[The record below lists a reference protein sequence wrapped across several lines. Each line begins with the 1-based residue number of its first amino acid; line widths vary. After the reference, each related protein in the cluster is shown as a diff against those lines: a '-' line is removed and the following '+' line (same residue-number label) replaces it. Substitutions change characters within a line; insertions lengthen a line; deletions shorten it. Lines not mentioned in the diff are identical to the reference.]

1 MKTKSQIRQWLL
13 FFVLVAIALFLHVQ
27 YPIESV
33 GVPAQDD
40 TGMGAAGAANT
51 TLPKAV
57 APPRSESLH
66 TTAHA
71 AISGLRFSTGD
82 SDSHVG

>member
-33 GVPAQDD
+33 VTPAQDD
-40 TGMGAAGAANT
+40 SSMGAAGAANT
-51 TLPKAV
+51 NLPKAV

-66 TTAHA
+66 STAHA
-71 AISGLRFSTGD
+71 AISGLRLLTGY

>member
-33 GVPAQDD
+33 GAPAQDD
-40 TGMGAAGAANT
+40 TDMGAAGAANT

-57 APPRSESLH
+57 APARPESVH
-66 TTAHA
+66 STAHA
-71 AISGLRFSTGD
+71 AISDLRFFTGY

>member
-40 TGMGAAGAANT
+40 TGVSAAGAADT
-51 TLPKAV
+51 ALPKAV
-57 APPRSESLH
+57 VPPRSESLH
-66 TTAHA
+66 STAHA
-71 AISGLRFSTGD
+71 AVDGLRSFPGY
-82 SDSHVG
+82 SDHYVG

>member
-33 GVPAQDD
+33 VAPASDD
-40 TGMGAAGAANT
+40 SGMGEAGAANSS
-51 TLPKAV
+51 LPKAV
-57 APPRSESLH
+57 APPRSERLH
-66 TTAHA
+66 STAHA
-71 AISGLRFSTGD
+71 AISGLHFTGYGD
-82 SDSHVG
+82 YHVG

>member
-33 GVPAQDD
+33 VTPTPDD
-40 TGMGAAGAANT
+40 SGMGAGAANT
-51 TLPKAV
+51 TLPKV
-57 APPRSESLH
+57 VVPPRSESTH
-66 TTAHA
+66 NTAHA
-71 AISGLRFSTGD
+71 ALSSLRYLTGY

>member
-1 MKTKSQIRQWLL
+1 MKTRSQIRQWLL

-33 GVPAQDD
+33 GMPAQDD
-40 TGMGAAGAANT
+40 TGMGAANT
-51 TLPKAV
+51 SLPKAV

-66 TTAHA
+66 STAHA

-82 SDSHVG
+82 SDSHVE